1 MKSTLDLTPKT
12 SNQVATV
19 VFVDAGV
26 ENYQQLVNSVVS
38 TAEVFVLDAAADGI
52 EQISQV
58 LQQRQDVGVV
68 HIVSHGAPGC
78 LYLGNTQ
85 LSLDTFNRYATQLQ
99 QWDVTNLLLYG
110 CNVAAGDAGAEFVEK
125 LHQLTGANIAA
136 SRTPTG
142 NSALGGNWELEV
154 VLGQEP
160 PLLAFPPS
168 VMAAYEGILNVG
180 TPPILSVSGTAQY
193 TNSPV
198 AVASSLTITDPD
210 VGDTLNGA
218 SVVLNGQ
225 FTAQESLGIA
235 GQAGTSGSISGIDWS
250 YNATSGV
257 MRLTGTAT
265 VSTYEL
271 VLRQVTYQNASATP
285 TTAPRD
291 IQFTLGTGLFYA
303 PNGHYYEYVEAA
315 SSTWTN
321 ARTAA
326 ASRTNLGLQG
336 YLATITSAEENQFV
350 ANKLQGQGW
359 IGASDDPSQGAS
371 EGQWRWVT
379 GPEAGTLFWQ
389 GDQTGSAVPGQYTNW
404 SPTFQNQPSPEPNNF
419 QGNENFGH
427 LLFTPNNVGNE
438 NGKWNDYA
446 NNESKIEGYLVEYG
460 PAPQLTGTA
469 TVTFSPT
476 PTNLTPQNPGATQS
490 SNWDFVARDFNRDN
504 ATDIVAIK
512 KSGTGTAK
520 TEVHIMNRASNYKS
534 WLLQTG
540 TVLHETDAKW
550 DFVAGDCNRDSATDI
565 LSIKKSET
573 GSGQTEVHIMDAA
586 SNYGTWII
594 QTATALHQ
602 TDNTWDFVAGD
613 YNRDGVTDLIGLKK
627 SATGSKSTEIHIMNG
642 ATNYKTWLKQTGTA
656 LEQTGDNFDFQAGDY
671 NRDGVLDLFCIKK
684 SETGSKSTEVHV
696 LDGAT
701 NFQSFILQTK
711 TVLEETKSGWD
722 FLMDN
727 YTSSNPTGIISLKES
742 NTGTNTT
749 EAHIFNGGINYQG
762 FSLQTGS
769 VLPEIA
775 ASSIV

>member
-1 MKSTLDLTPKT
+1 
-12 SNQVATV
+12 
-19 VFVDAGV
+19 
-26 ENYQQLVNSVVS
+26 
-38 TAEVFVLDAAADGI
+38 
-52 EQISQV
+52 
-58 LQQRQDVGVV
+58 
-68 HIVSHGAPGC
+68 
-78 LYLGNTQ
+78 
-85 LSLDTFNRYATQLQ
+85 
-99 QWDVTNLLLYG
+99 
-110 CNVAAGDAGAEFVEK
+110 
-125 LHQLTGANIAA
+125 
-136 SRTPTG
+136 
-142 NSALGGNWELEV
+142 
-154 VLGQEP
+154 
-160 PLLAFPPS
+160 
-168 VMAAYEGILNVG
+168 
-180 TPPILSVSGTAQY
+180 
-193 TNSPV
+193 
-198 AVASSLTITDPD
+198 
-210 VGDTLNGA
+210 
-218 SVVLNGQ
+218 
-225 FTAQESLGIA
+225 
-235 GQAGTSGSISGIDWS
+235 
-250 YNATSGV
+250 
-257 MRLTGTAT
+257 MRLTGTAA
-265 VSTYEL
+265 VSTYQS
-271 VLRQVTYQNASATP
+271 VLRQVTYQNTSATP

-291 IQFTLGTGLFYA
+291 IQFTLGTALFNRF
-303 PNGHYYEYVEAA
+303 NGHYYEFV
-315 SSTWTN
+315 SGNLTWEN

-336 YLATITSAEENQFV
+336 YLATITSQPENEFV
-350 ANKLQGQGW
+350 ASKLEGQGW
-359 IGASDDPSQGAS
+359 VGASDAAV
-371 EGQWRWVT
+371 EGEWRWVT

-389 GDQTGSAVPGQYTNW
+389 GGTAVAGQYNNW
-404 SPTFQNQPSPEPNNF
+404 STTYRGTPSPEPNN
-419 QGNENFGH
+419 NVA
-427 LLFTPNNVGNE
+427 PNSPTGEDYAHFLSDNRYPQE
-438 NGKWNDYA
+438 KGKWNDYPVTFGDI
-446 NNESKIEGYLVEYG
+446 NGYLVEYG

-469 TVTFSPT
+469 TVSFSPT
-476 PTNLTPQNPGATQS
+476 PTNPTPGQNPGATQG
-490 SNWDFVARDFNRDN
+490 SNWDFVTRDFNRDN

-520 TEVHIMNRASNYKS
+520 TEVHIMNRGSSYKS

-586 SNYGTWII
+586 SNYGTWVV

-684 SETGSKSTEVHV
+684 SETGSKSTEIHV

-722 FLMDN
+722 FLMDD
-727 YTSSNPTGIISLKES
+727 YTSSNPTGIINLKES
-742 NTGTNTT
+742 NTGTGTT
-749 EAHIFNGGINYQG
+749 EAHIFNGGLTYQG

>member
-26 ENYQQLVNSVVS
+26 GNYQQLVNGVISK
-38 TAEVFVLDAAADGI
+38 AEVLVLDAAADGI

-68 HIVSHGAPGC
+68 HLVSHGAPGC

-99 QWDVTNLLLYG
+99 QWNVTNLLLYG
-110 CNVAAGDAGAEFVEK
+110 CYVAAGDAGEEFVEK

-160 PLLAFPPS
+160 PLLAFLPS
-168 VMAAYEGILNVG
+168 VMAAYEGILNTG
-180 TPPILSVSGTAQY
+180 TPPILSVGGTAQY

-210 VGDTLNGA
+210 VGDTIDGA
-218 SVVLNGQ
+218 SVEINGQ
-225 FTAQESLGIA
+225 VTGQESLSIA
-235 GQAGTSGSISGIDWS
+235 GQAGTSGSISGINWS
-250 YNATSGV
+250 YDATSGV
-257 MRLTGTAT
+257 MKLLGTAT
-265 VSTYEL
+265 VSTYES
-271 VLRQVTYQNASATP
+271 VLRQVTYQNTSATP

-291 IQFTLGTGLFYA
+291 IQFSLGTALFNRF
-303 PNGHYYEYVEAA
+303 NGHYYEFV
-315 SSTWTN
+315 SGNLTWEQ

-336 YLATITSAEENQFV
+336 YLATITSQPENDFI
-350 ANKLQGQGW
+350 ANKLEGNGW
-359 IGASDDPSQGAS
+359 MGASDAAV
-371 EGQWRWVT
+371 EGEWRWVT

-389 GDQTGSAVPGQYTNW
+389 GNGQTGSAVPGQYNNW
-404 SPTFQNQPSPEPNNF
+404 STTYQGGTSIEPNDNG
-419 QGNENFGH
+419 GNEDYAHF
-427 LLFTPNNVGNE
+427 LSDSQFPQE
-438 NGKWNDYA
+438 QGKWNDYPVTFGD
-446 NNESKIEGYLVEYG
+446 IQGYLVEYD
-460 PAPQLTGTA
+460 PAPNLTGTA

-476 PTNLTPQNPGATQS
+476 PANPTPGQNPGATQS
-490 SNWDFVARDFNRDN
+490 SNWDFVTRDYNRDN
-504 ATDIVAIK
+504 ATDVVAIK

-550 DFVAGDCNRDSATDI
+550 DFVAGDCNRDAATDI
-565 LSIKKSET
+565 LSIKKSST
-573 GSGQTEVHIMDAA
+573 GSSKTEVHIMDAA
-586 SNYGTWII
+586 TNYQTWVV
-594 QTATALHQ
+594 QTATVLHE
-602 TDNTWDFVAGD
+602 TDNAWDFVAGD
-613 YNRDGVTDLIGLKK
+613 YNRDGVTDLIGIKK
-627 SATGSKSTEIHIMNG
+627 SETGSKSTEIHIMNG

-696 LDGAT
+696 LNGAS

-711 TVLEETKSGWD
+711 TVLEETKTGWD
-722 FLMDN
+722 FLMDD
-727 YTSSNPTGIISLKES
+727 YTSSNPIGIISLKES

-749 EAHIFNGGINYQG
+749 EAHIFNGGVNYQG

-769 VLPEIA
+769 ILPEIA